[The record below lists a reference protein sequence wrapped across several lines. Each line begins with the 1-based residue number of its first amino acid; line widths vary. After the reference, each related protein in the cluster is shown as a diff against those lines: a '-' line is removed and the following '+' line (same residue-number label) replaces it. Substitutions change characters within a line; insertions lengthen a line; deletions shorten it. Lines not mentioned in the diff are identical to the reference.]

1 MEQTTQPPPGW
12 QAPEINLQD
21 GHQDGWRRW
30 GHLFGD
36 DLPSLDRIKRLAQY
50 VRSSEANCLTFDGQ
64 VQENIAKT
72 SPKSRLA
79 VGIALYILGR
89 DREAVEKLEKA
100 IDCKEKFIYLAFAL
114 RRLGK
119 FNEAIDNLQKSPQ
132 GTDTMSTALEKA
144 ATYRRAGNFDA
155 AAKEFKSCANF
166 KNVSADYHY
175 QLGRLQE
182 IQGFYSEAVDNY
194 KAALELS
201 PDHQEALFHLAYRCD
216 LSGDEE
222 AAIDY
227 YQQIT
232 STSPVYVSAL
242 LNLAVL
248 LEDTGQFDRASQ
260 CVDAVLESH
269 PNHQRAI
276 LFKKDIES
284 SKTMFYDEEK
294 EKKKTRKN
302 QILETPISDFELS
315 VRSRNCLKKMKIETI
330 GHLLNI
336 TEAELLSY
344 KNFGETSLREIKA
357 ILDSKNLWLGMTLE
371 EKQFGPAEDLD
382 TDVPESEEQGFLS
395 KSVDDLQ
402 LSVRARKCLEKLDI
416 HTIGELTRK
425 TEAELLGCKNFGV
438 TSLNEIKKA
447 IGNLGLS
454 LRSLD

>member
-1 MEQTTQPPPGW
+1 MEQTTQQPSSW
-12 QAPEINLQD
+12 QAPQIN
-21 GHQDGWRRW
+21 
-30 GHLFGD
+30 LFGD

-72 SPKSRLA
+72 SPKSRLS

-114 RRLGK
+114 RRTGK

-132 GTDTMSTALEKA
+132 GTDTKSTTLEKA
-144 ATYRRAGNFDA
+144 ATYRLAGNFDA
-155 AAKEFKSCANF
+155 AAKELKSCANF

-248 LEDTGQFDRASQ
+248 FEDTGQFDRASQ

-294 EKKKTRKN
+294 EKKKTRKS

-330 GHLLNI
+330 GDLLNI
-336 TEAELLSY
+336 SEAELLSY

-357 ILDSKNLWLGMTLE
+357 ILDSKNLRLGMALE

-382 TDVPESEEQGFLS
+382 TDEPESEEQGFLS

-416 HTIGELTRK
+416 HAIGELTRK

-454 LRSLD
+454 LRNLD